1 MSSPLRAAAALSE
14 RLTLEA
20 ALTEALDALAVE
32 LSDASVVFAFVSPKT
47 EGDPGIVA
55 RRIRDRFGGA
65 VVCGCSGDG
74 VIAGGLE
81 RERKPALGLLAIA
94 LPEKARAR
102 PLRIEAGANTLEA
115 GDAPRGVV
123 LLADPFSCDVEAM
136 LGAFDA
142 ANPGVSLV
150 GGLASGGQQPN
161 ENRLFVDGAIFD
173 DGAVGVA
180 FEGDVTLD
188 AVVAQGCKPIGEPMI
203 VVRAEGPRILEL
215 DRGKPLD
222 VLRDTYDALDGPDR
236 ERMQKALFCG
246 VQMREGQLEYHPG
259 DFLIRNVV
267 GVEKDRGAL
276 VVASRFEGY
285 PVVQLHVR
293 DAETSAADLRTHL
306 ETYRE
311 AHGDAACA
319 LLFSCLGRGE
329 HLYGEPD
336 HDSRLLFEALGPLP
350 VAGFFGNGE
359 IGPVHGATHL
369 HGYTSAFG
377 LLRAVSSG

>member
-1 MSSPLRAAAALSE
+1 MS
-14 RLTLEA
+14 
-20 ALTEALDALAVE
+20 
-32 LSDASVVFAFVSPKT
+32 
-47 EGDPGIVA
+47 
-55 RRIRDRFGGA
+55 
-65 VVCGCSGDG
+65 
-74 VIAGGLE
+74 
-81 RERKPALGLLAIA
+81 
-94 LPEKARAR
+94 
-102 PLRIEAGANTLEA
+102 
-115 GDAPRGVV
+115 
-123 LLADPFSCDVEAM
+123 
-136 LGAFDA
+136 
-142 ANPGVSLV
+142 
-150 GGLASGGQQPN
+150 
-161 ENRLFVDGAIFD
+161 
-173 DGAVGVA
+173 
-180 FEGDVTLD
+180 
-188 AVVAQGCKPIGEPMI
+188 
-203 VVRAEGPRILEL
+203 
-215 DRGKPLD
+215 GKPLD

-377 LLRAVSSG
+377 LLRAVSPG